1 MISMLNL
8 ILNLIFIINGAKSC
22 DQKTFNAL
30 VDTSSVILKA
40 LGGRLVTNENSQEF
54 KNILIL
60 SPSTVYKG
68 GLLLR
73 SLKEF
78 ESSQY
83 FIFDG

>member
-1 MISMLNL
+1 MISILKN
-8 ILNLIFIINGAKSC
+8 ILNLIFIIYCAKSC
-22 DQKTFNAL
+22 DEKSFNTL

-40 LGGRLVTNENSQEF
+40 LGGRLVTNENSKEF

-60 SPSTVYKG
+60 SPSTIYKG

>member
-1 MISMLNL
+1 MISILKH
-8 ILNLIFIINGAKSC
+8 ILNLIFIIYCAKSC
-22 DQKTFNAL
+22 DQKSFNTL

-40 LGGRLVTNENSQEF
+40 LGGRLVNENSKEF